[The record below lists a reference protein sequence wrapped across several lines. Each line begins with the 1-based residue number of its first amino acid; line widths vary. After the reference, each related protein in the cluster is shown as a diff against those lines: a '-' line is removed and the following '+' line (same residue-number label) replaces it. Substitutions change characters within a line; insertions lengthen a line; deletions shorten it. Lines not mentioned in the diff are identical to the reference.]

1 MKENGP
7 NSGKRPPAGADNV
20 TIDRNS
26 EEAVFIGERTQKV
39 VKLRRSL
46 RSPEKRC
53 PSGETAVHW
62 RQNPHNNSQKQGL
75 PRCGNPLF
83 CACLPLSLQP
93 LLVQIL
99 RLVAFA
105 KDIQHFRFAF
115 LLRSGLLGAVN
126 VAGPIPLI
134 ARR

>member
-46 RSPEKRC
+46 RSPEENIEVPPISARPEHC
-53 PSGETAVHW
+53 GASESGVISRSSHPDFH
-62 RQNPHNNSQKQGL
+62 R
-75 PRCGNPLF
+75 
-83 CACLPLSLQP
+83 
-93 LLVQIL
+93 IL
-99 RLVAFA
+99 CYEKYEEVTCHY
-105 KDIQHFRFAF
+105 I
-115 LLRSGLLGAVN
+115 N
-126 VAGPIPLI
+126 
-134 ARR
+134 

>member
-46 RSPEKRC
+46 RSPEENIEVPPISARPEYC
-53 PSGETAVHW
+53 GASESGV
-62 RQNPHNNSQKQGL
+62 
-75 PRCGNPLF
+75 
-83 CACLPLSLQP
+83 LSVKFIEVKGRRIKKKP
-93 LLVQIL
+93 LLCN
-99 RLVAFA
+99 R
-105 KDIQHFRFAF
+105 
-115 LLRSGLLGAVN
+115 
-126 VAGPIPLI
+126 AGKH
-134 ARR
+134 